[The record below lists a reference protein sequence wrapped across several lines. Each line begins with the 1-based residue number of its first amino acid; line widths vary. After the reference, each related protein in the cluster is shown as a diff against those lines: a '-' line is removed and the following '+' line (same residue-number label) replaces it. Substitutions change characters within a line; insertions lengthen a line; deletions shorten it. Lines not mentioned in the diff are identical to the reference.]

1 MSQLSGGQRQR
12 IAIAEALVSRPQLLI
27 LDEPL
32 TALDLRNQ
40 RDIVTLLA
48 RIRAELG
55 VTILV
60 VAHDLNPL
68 LGILDGAIYLLDGHA
83 HFDSMDEVVNA
94 DLLSHLYGTSD
105 SGRPHSAGR
114 PLHAERLM
122 HTSIMSLGAL
132 GYQDNWWQILTSVFM
147 RNALL
152 GGTLVALAA
161 GLIGYFIVVRNS
173 AFAAH
178 ALAHIGFPGAT
189 GAVLLGLPVTVGLA
203 TFCIGGALIIG
214 ALGKRA
220 DEREVATGTV
230 LAAATGL
237 GLFFSSLAT
246 KSSSTVTNVLFGNLL
261 AVTHEQLITFTVAVA
276 VLALVVGFVYR
287 PLLFASVNPEVAGAK
302 GVPVRLLS
310 VVFMALLGLAVTMA
324 VQAVG
329 TLLLFA
335 LVVTPAATAIML
347 TARPGLAMAVSTV
360 LAIVSV
366 WLGLAVVGDV
376 QRATQLR
383 DRQHRVRDLAG
394 GLGGCATYRQSIS
407 KIPTTSHGAL
417 IADPGR
423 PIG

>member
-1 MSQLSGGQRQR
+1 
-12 IAIAEALVSRPQLLI
+12 
-27 LDEPL
+27 
-32 TALDLRNQ
+32 
-40 RDIVTLLA
+40 
-48 RIRAELG
+48 
-55 VTILV
+55 
-60 VAHDLNPL
+60 
-68 LGILDGAIYLLDGHA
+68 
-83 HFDSMDEVVNA
+83 
-94 DLLSHLYGTSD
+94 
-105 SGRPHSAGR
+105 
-114 PLHAERLM
+114 M
-122 HTSIMSLGAL
+122 HTTVLAL
-132 GYQDNWWQILTSVFM
+132 GYQENWWQILTSAFM

-203 TFCIGGALIIG
+203 AFCIGGALVIG

-237 GLFFSSLAT
+237 GLFFSSQAT

-261 AVTHEQLITFTVAVA
+261 AVTHEQLMSFGVA
-276 VLALVVGFVYR
+276 VLVLAAVVAFVYR
-287 PLLFASVNPEVAGAK
+287 PLLFASINAEVAEAK
-302 GVPVRLLS
+302 GVPVRVLS

-347 TARPGLAMAVSTV
+347 VARPGLAMLVSTL
-360 LAIVSV
+360 LAVVSV
-366 WLGLAVVGDV
+366 WSGLALSAMFNVPPSFVIVTIVSGIWLVVWAIA
-376 QRATQLR
+376 QRTGT
-383 DRQHRVRDLAG
+383 DRRIAPPHGPAG
-394 GLGGCATYRQSIS
+394 L
-407 KIPTTSHGAL
+407 HVH
-417 IADPGR
+417 
-423 PIG
+423 

>member
-1 MSQLSGGQRQR
+1 MQTTVL
-12 IAIAEALVSRPQLLI
+12 
-27 LDEPL
+27 
-32 TALDLRNQ
+32 
-40 RDIVTLLA
+40 
-48 RIRAELG
+48 
-55 VTILV
+55 
-60 VAHDLNPL
+60 
-68 LGILDGAIYLLDGHA
+68 
-83 HFDSMDEVVNA
+83 
-94 DLLSHLYGTSD
+94 
-105 SGRPHSAGR
+105 
-114 PLHAERLM
+114 
-122 HTSIMSLGAL
+122 AL
-132 GYQDNWWQILTSVFM
+132 GYQQNWWQILTSAFM

-203 TFCIGGALIIG
+203 TFCIGGALVIG

-237 GLFFSSLAT
+237 GLFFSSQAT

-261 AVTHEQLITFTVAVA
+261 AVTREQLMSFGVA
-276 VLALVVGFVYR
+276 VLVLAVVVAFVYR
-287 PLLFASVNPEVAGAK
+287 PLLFASINAEVAEAK
-302 GVPVRLLS
+302 GVPVRVLS

-347 TARPGLAMAVSTV
+347 VARPGLAMLVSTL
-360 LAIVSV
+360 LAVFSVWAGLALSAMFNVPPSFVIVTIVSGIWLVV
-366 WLGLAVVGDV
+366 WAIAQRTGTDRRIAPPHGPSGLHV
-376 QRATQLR
+376 
-383 DRQHRVRDLAG
+383 H
-394 GLGGCATYRQSIS
+394 
-407 KIPTTSHGAL
+407 
-417 IADPGR
+417 
-423 PIG
+423 

>member
-1 MSQLSGGQRQR
+1 
-12 IAIAEALVSRPQLLI
+12 
-27 LDEPL
+27 
-32 TALDLRNQ
+32 
-40 RDIVTLLA
+40 
-48 RIRAELG
+48 
-55 VTILV
+55 
-60 VAHDLNPL
+60 
-68 LGILDGAIYLLDGHA
+68 
-83 HFDSMDEVVNA
+83 
-94 DLLSHLYGTSD
+94 
-105 SGRPHSAGR
+105 
-114 PLHAERLM
+114 M
-122 HTSIMSLGAL
+122 HTTVLAI
-132 GYQDNWWQILTSVFM
+132 GYQDNWWQILMSAFM

-203 TFCIGGALIIG
+203 AFCIGGALVIG

-237 GLFFSSLAT
+237 GLFFSSQAT

-261 AVTHEQLITFTVAVA
+261 AVTHEQLVSFGVA
-276 VLALVVGFVYR
+276 VLVLAAVVGFVYR
-287 PLLFASVNPEVAGAK
+287 PLLFASINPDVAEAK
-302 GVPVRLLS
+302 GVPVRVLS

-347 TARPGLAMAVSTV
+347 VARPGLAMLVSTL
-360 LAIVSV
+360 LAVVSV
-366 WLGLAVVGDV
+366 WTGLALSAMFNVPPSFVIVTIVSGIWLVVWAV
-376 QRATQLR
+376 AQRTGT
-383 DRQHRVRDLAG
+383 DRRIAPPHG
-394 GLGGCATYRQSIS
+394 PSGL
-407 KIPTTSHGAL
+407 HVH
-417 IADPGR
+417 
-423 PIG
+423 